1 MAEELIKKVLDL
13 NIPVM
18 LIGGDRE
25 NTVGIGESSKG
36 SIPGKEPGQTTHE
49 RYIVV
54 YKDDIDSE
62 EKTRGLDKIPGFK
75 SRHRF
80 EKVFSG
86 CSVTMNK
93 GLLRQMMEDPDI
105 LFLERDD
112 LLYEQ
117 GVSKEPINLEEYNR
131 GDNGNTNSKAIP
143 NWHQTITNTEIVD
156 SDNFSQMNCYILDT
170 GILPN
175 HTEFITGQVV
185 LGYNAIDKTNRAG
198 DNNGHGTAVASL
210 VGGKTVGSA
219 KSVKLYSVKVLNST
233 GSGYISD
240 IISGLNWVLINHKKP
255 AVINM
260 SLGGTFSS
268 TLNTAVQNCLNS
280 GIQVIC
286 AAGNE
291 GKDASNISPAN
302 VTGAL
307 TITAYDT
314 FKMKPAWG
322 NWGSPID
329 TFAPGVSIPS
339 AWGDDPMS
347 YYLVNG
353 TSFST
358 PIIAGVVCRMLKENP
373 QLTPKE
379 IREALAR
386 MNKNGEIVN
395 ISSLTTTP
403 NLRSVWD
410 INRITP
416 C

>member
-1 MAEELIKKVLDL
+1 MTENLIKKVLDL
-13 NIPVM
+13 NIPVV
-18 LIGGDRE
+18 LVKGEIE
-25 NTVGIGESSKG
+25 NDVNEKSIN
-36 SIPGKEPGQTTHE
+36 IPGKEPGETSHE
-49 RYIVV
+49 RYIIV
-54 YKDDIDSE
+54 YKDDIDTD
-62 EKTRGLDKIPGFK
+62 EKTMTLDKISGFK
-75 SRHRF
+75 SRHRY
-80 EKVFSG
+80 EKTFRG

-117 GVSKEPINLEEYNR
+117 CVSKERIDLEEYTR
-131 GDNGNTNSKAIP
+131 GINNTTDKAVP
-143 NWHQTITNTEIVD
+143 NWHQTITNTEILD
-156 SDNFSQMNCYILDT
+156 GDNFSQLNCYILDT
-170 GILPN
+170 GILQN
-175 HTEFITGQVV
+175 HTEFTTGQVI
-185 LGYNAIDKTNRAG
+185 LSYNAIDKTNRAG

-210 VGGKTVGSA
+210 VGGKTVGCA
-219 KSVKLYSVKVLNST
+219 KGVKLYSVKVLNST
-233 GSGYISD
+233 GSGYVSD

-260 SLGGTFSS
+260 SLGGSFSS
-268 TLNTAVQNCLNS
+268 TLNTAVQNCLNN

-291 GKDASNISPAN
+291 GIDASNTSPAN

-314 FKMKPAWG
+314 FKTKPQWG

-339 AWGDDPMS
+339 AWGDDPFS

-358 PIIAGVVCRMLKENP
+358 PIISGIICRMLKANP

-379 IREALAR
+379 IREALSR
-386 MNKNGEIVN
+386 MNKSGEITN
-395 ISSLTTTP
+395 IANLTTTP
-403 NLRSVWD
+403 NLRAVWD